1 MRSNYRR
8 IGDFIQQVKVKNK
21 DGACDLLLG
30 INIDKYFMPSVANVV
45 GTDLTKYKIIQ
56 KNQFACNRMHV
67 GRDNRIPLALSKNSN
82 PFIVS
87 PAYTVFE
94 ITNTSELHPEYLMMW
109 FSRAEFDREAWFHT
123 DADVRGGLPWNLFC
137 DIELPVPSI
146 EKQREIVKEYNT
158 IVNRIKLNEQL
169 NQKLEETAQAL
180 YKYWFVDFEF
190 TNKNGQPYKSS
201 GGSMVYNVELDQ
213 EIPMG
218 WKASEL
224 EGLINYKKGNAF
236 KSKDYVLEGT
246 PIVRVSDLTANS
258 VDYSNC
264 LYVNDE
270 TAALNKDF
278 TLFPNDIIITS
289 VGSWPSN
296 PDSVVGKVVK
306 VPNSDNTSLLNQN
319 MVRLRAKEKALQL
332 ILFTALAGKEFS
344 DYVVSGAQGSAN
356 QASVTLKHLFSYK
369 LSIPD
374 NNTLEQFSSIFSK
387 LYSLKSAKEK
397 ESIQLK
403 LMLTM
408 LLSKM
413 SKVESPKTEQVL

>member
-1 MRSNYRR
+1 
-8 IGDFIQQVKVKNK
+8 
-21 DGACDLLLG
+21 
-30 INIDKYFMPSVANVV
+30 
-45 GTDLTKYKIIQ
+45 
-56 KNQFACNRMHV
+56 
-67 GRDNRIPLALSKNSN
+67 
-82 PFIVS
+82 
-87 PAYTVFE
+87 
-94 ITNTSELHPEYLMMW
+94 
-109 FSRAEFDREAWFHT
+109 
-123 DADVRGGLPWNLFC
+123 
-137 DIELPVPSI
+137 
-146 EKQREIVKEYNT
+146 
-158 IVNRIKLNEQL
+158 
-169 NQKLEETAQAL
+169 
-180 YKYWFVDFEF
+180 
-190 TNKNGQPYKSS
+190 
-201 GGSMVYNVELDQ
+201 MVYNVELDQ

-246 PIVRVSDLTANS
+246 LIVRVSDLTANS

-306 VPNSDNTSLLNQN
+306 VPKSDNTSLLNQN

-374 NNTLEQFSSIFSK
+374 NNTLEQFFINFF
-387 LYSLKSAKEK
+387 
-397 ESIQLK
+397 
-403 LMLTM
+403 
-408 LLSKM
+408 
-413 SKVESPKTEQVL
+413 KTL